1 MNEYSGLRKQNKRS
15 TCAAV
20 IALMLC
26 VILTTIML
34 VSRLAEFTA
43 PDTQHYIPLT
53 KSTGTTRV
61 KVSRRQADSGVT
73 YDSRQNT
80 ASTVAPLTARVQVS
94 RQQAGGSVS
103 YNSLQNMHHNG
114 APLTA
119 NPGFRTYDENT
130 VWSGETDVQIFCITY
145 DNDSGETTVRSQDGV
160 KVLAPGTGNSYHF
173 TLENTGNVPL
183 EYTMEMDAWFS
194 HGEYPIP
201 IYASV
206 TDYEGSYLLGS
217 DTQMVDVLRLK
228 EVHESGTIDVGYL
241 QPYTLNWEWP
251 FELDDAYDTML
262 GNLAVDTDI
271 TLTVAIRTSA
281 SYYDGEDPGGTPP
294 KTGDESQV
302 LLYGVMLALS
312 LAGLLMLLAMELK
325 EREKKHA

>member
-1 MNEYSGLRKQNKRS
+1 MNEYSSLRKQNKRS
-15 TCAAV
+15 TRAAA

-26 VILTTIML
+26 VILTTTML

-61 KVSRRQADSGVT
+61 HVGQRQADGSVT
-73 YDSRQNT
+73 YD
-80 ASTVAPLTARVQVS
+80 A
-94 RQQAGGSVS
+94 
-103 YNSLQNMHHNG
+103 LQNMLPNG
-114 APLTA
+114 ALLTA
-119 NPGFRTYDENT
+119 MPGFQTYDENT
-130 VWSGETDVQIFCITY
+130 VWSGETDVQIFSITY
-145 DNDSGETTVRSQDGV
+145 NNETGETTVRSQDGA
-160 KVLAPGTGNSYHF
+160 KVLAPGTGNSYRF

-183 EYTMEMDAWFS
+183 KYTMEMDAWFS

-206 TDYEGSYLLGS
+206 TDYEGYYLLGS
-217 DTQMVDVLRLK
+217 EEEMVDVLRLK
-228 EVHESGTIDVGYL
+228 EVRESGTIDAGYL

-262 GNLAVDTDI
+262 GNLAVENDI
-271 TLTVAIRTSA
+271 TLTVAIRTGA
-281 SYYDGEDPGGTPP
+281 SYYGDDDPGGYPP
-294 KTGDESQV
+294 QTGDQSNI
-302 LLYGVMLALS
+302 LLYGVLMILS
-312 LAGLLMLLAMELK
+312 LAGLLLLLAMAWK